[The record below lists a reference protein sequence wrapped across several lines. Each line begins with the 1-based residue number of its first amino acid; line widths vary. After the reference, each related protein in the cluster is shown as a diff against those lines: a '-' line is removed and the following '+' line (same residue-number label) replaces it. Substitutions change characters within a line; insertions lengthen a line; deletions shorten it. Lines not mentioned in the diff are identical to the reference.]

1 MSPGTPVTRPVLNGV
16 IVYFAIVSSS
26 EYKFDWFHS
35 LQRRIFT
42 YMNYIT
48 HLILFKPHYMIDIFL
63 YMTFL
68 AIYITL
74 FIPPLLDIVNFY
86 NYNQIVNY
94 FLERL

>member
-1 MSPGTPVTRPVLNGV
+1 
-16 IVYFAIVSSS
+16 
-26 EYKFDWFHS
+26 
-35 LQRRIFT
+35 
-42 YMNYIT
+42 MNYIT

-94 FLERL
+94 FFRKTISRKAL

>member
-1 MSPGTPVTRPVLNGV
+1 
-16 IVYFAIVSSS
+16 
-26 EYKFDWFHS
+26 
-35 LQRRIFT
+35 
-42 YMNYIT
+42 
-48 HLILFKPHYMIDIFL
+48 MIDIFL

-94 FLERL
+94 FFRKTISRKAL